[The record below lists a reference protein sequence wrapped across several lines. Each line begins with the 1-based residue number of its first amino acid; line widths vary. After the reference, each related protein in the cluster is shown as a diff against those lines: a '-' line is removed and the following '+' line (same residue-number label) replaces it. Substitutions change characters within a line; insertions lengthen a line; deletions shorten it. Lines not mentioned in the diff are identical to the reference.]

1 MTFWKQRIRAEDEN
15 KASVILAIKYKVKAD
30 NFIIPIFYSPVLFL
44 RYRNSHQ
51 RYSMKKAVLKNFTKF
66 TETHLCMSLFVN
78 KVAGLRHSILIKKR
92 LWHRCF
98 LVNFVKLLR
107 THYLQNTSGWLLLTV
122 TTVFVIMFRNFTM
135 FYYRPD

>member
-15 KASVILAIKYKVKAD
+15 KASVILAIKYKVKAE
-30 NFIIPIFYSPVLFL
+30 NFIIPIFYSPACF
-44 RYRNSHQ
+44 YGTGAAK
-51 RYSMKKAVLKNFTKF
+51 KKAVLKNFTKF